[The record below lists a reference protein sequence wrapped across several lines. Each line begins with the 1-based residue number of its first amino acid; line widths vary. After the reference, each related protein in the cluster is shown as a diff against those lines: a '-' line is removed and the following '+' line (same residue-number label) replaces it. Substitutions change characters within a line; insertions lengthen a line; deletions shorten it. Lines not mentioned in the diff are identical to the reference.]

1 MSASRDD
8 QRRRMID
15 DGTVGLARFQIG
27 SLRCSVSSDLHGY
40 VDTLAELYRVDVQ
53 TGISESAAADLILEF
68 VESPVSP
75 ARETNQLIVEP
86 IPGGHRLTTDA
97 ASIEMTHQTG
107 QHHMIVTVTDPG
119 VGRAELSFHFWI
131 LLNRA
136 LLLLDRLLLHAAAF
150 VVDGRVIV
158 VCGDNGAGKSTL
170 TVAFGL
176 LGASLLSDDSLLV
189 TRRTDRF
196 VVSGLTSQMRV
207 PRETE
212 DRLLAGRVLH
222 RQITEDGRNKR
233 MVDAEQLFTTRLGL
247 DLSPDRLVFLR
258 NGGQTR
264 VSALSGG
271 ETLLGLINNTRFTYR
286 FGDTADISDHL
297 DLVADLA
304 MSVPGF
310 EAIRTESLD
319 DLDALVELI
328 AAP

>member
-1 MSASRDD
+1 
-8 QRRRMID
+8 MIAD
-15 DGTVGLARFQIG
+15 RTIGRGRFQIG
-27 SLRCSVSSDLHGY
+27 SLRCSVVSDPHGY
-40 VDTLAELYRVDVQ
+40 ADTLAELYRVDVEIDTAQ
-53 TGISESAAADLILEF
+53 PAAADLTFEF
-68 VESPVSP
+68 VESPA
-75 ARETNQLIVEP
+75 ARVAETNQLLVEA

-97 ASIEMTHQTG
+97 AAIEMTRRG
-107 QHHMIVTVTDPG
+107 GRQHLTVTVTDPSIDG
-119 VGRAELSFHFWI
+119 AELSFHFWI

-170 TVAFGL
+170 SVAFGL
-176 LGASLLSDDSLLV
+176 RGASLLSDDSLLV
-189 TRRTDRF
+189 VRRVDGF
-196 VVSGLTSQMRV
+196 VVSGLTSQMRI

-233 MVDAEQLFTTRLGL
+233 LVDADQLFTTRLGL
-247 DLSPDRLVFLR
+247 DMAPDRLVFLR
-258 NGGQTR
+258 RGDQTR

-271 ETLLGLINNTRFTYR
+271 ETLLGLINNTRFGYR
-286 FGDTADISDHL
+286 FGDVADVSDHL

-304 MSVPGF
+304 LSVPGF
-310 EAIRTESLD
+310 EAIRTDSLD
-319 DLDALVELI
+319 ELDALVELI